1 MKKTLRVRIDLLP
14 FGFSVTGQA
23 VHIRSASDRRKM
35 KFSRL
40 AAAVILAGCV
50 AAISGCGGK
59 GSSSG
64 YYGYRYGA
72 DPWYYRGGYVR
83 DRVLVV
89 SEEDIR
95 TLEILDSLDLPPS
108 PDPGF
113 DMGFSDMDF
122 GGGDFDF

>member
-1 MKKTLRVRIDLLP
+1 
-14 FGFSVTGQA
+14 
-23 VHIRSASDRRKM
+23 M

-40 AAAVILAGCV
+40 AAWVILTGSV
-50 AAISGCGGK
+50 AAFSGCGGT
-59 GSSSG
+59 GTSSG
-64 YYGYRYGA
+64 YYGYRYGP

-83 DRVLVV
+83 DRVHVV

-95 TLEILDSLDLPPS
+95 TLEALDSVDLPPS

-113 DMGFSDMDF
+113 DMGFGDMDL